1 MTTKTYFDN
10 QNNLCSD
17 MCWMDYKNHGN
28 EKISNYNTYEPY
40 SQLLPCENSK
50 IRTPDFMYDHPNLR
64 GRAGYGLSEPCHIDT
79 YSSLLKN
86 DELMTKDKC
95 RIQLTSRIF
104 TGVPQLKGCSGDINK
119 ELDIMT
125 GTDSSIGV
133 CRKNIMELQINHPV
147 PLVDCMK
154 DIQNPNN
161 IVPIWTNGG
170 EDTRS
175 YVNRLNFNKN
185 NYQ

>member
-1 MTTKTYFDN
+1 MTTTKTFFDN
-10 QNNLCSD
+10 QNNICSD

-28 EKISNYNTYEPY
+28 EKIVNYNTYEPY

-79 YSSLLKN
+79 YSSFLKN

-104 TGVPQLKGCSGDINK
+104 TGVPQFWNNLGSLQNKGFEI
-119 ELDIMT
+119 ELST
-125 GTDSSIGV
+125 
-133 CRKNIMELQINHPV
+133 KNIQKKNFTS
-147 PLVDCMK
+147 MK
-154 DIQNPNN
+154 NYTLNYLN
-161 IVPIWTNGG
+161 I
-170 EDTRS
+170 
-175 YVNRLNFNKN
+175 
-185 NYQ
+185 